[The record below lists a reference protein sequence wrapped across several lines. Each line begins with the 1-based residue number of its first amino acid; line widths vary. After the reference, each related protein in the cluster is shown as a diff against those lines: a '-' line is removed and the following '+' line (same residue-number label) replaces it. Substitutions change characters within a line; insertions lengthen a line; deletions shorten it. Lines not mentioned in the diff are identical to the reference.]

1 MALYRTIQ
9 VSFWTDPKVSD
20 NFTPEDKYFYLYL
33 LTNTHTNLCGCY
45 EVSIRQ
51 MSNETGY
58 SKETIERLLDRF
70 TNIHHVIDYSDE
82 TKELLLLKWA
92 KNNWTKSEKFLV
104 GVERELKK
112 VKNERFKAFLEDL
125 LVDVDTVY
133 IGYQYPMYTTNTLT
147 NTNTNIYINNKNK
160 VNTKKKDKK
169 EKPEQ
174 KIFGEFKNV
183 FMTEEEFEKLK
194 TLFPKHYQKYIEDL
208 SGYIASK
215 GAKYKSHYAT
225 IRQWIKRD
233 GLAPSG
239 EAASDPYGREYK
251 DGLLVWNIKFPESEH
266 PPYYGAPPE
275 WFENG
280 ELVLDRVTG
289 VYQPKEFS
297 VGFYEPKV
305 LTKEEVLEEITFRKE
320 YFAKHGEIDS

>member
-70 TNIHHVIDYSDE
+70 TNVHHVIDYSDE

-92 KNNWTKSEKFLV
+92 KNNWTKSEKFLI

-112 VKNERFKAFLEDL
+112 VKNKKFKAFLEEL
-125 LVDVDTVY
+125 IEDVDTVY

-147 NTNTNIYINNKNK
+147 NTNIHNINNIDK
-160 VNTKKKDKK
+160 VNSKKKSKK
-169 EKPEQ
+169 EKSEQ
-174 KIFGEFKNV
+174 KTFGEFKNV

-194 TLFPKHYQKYIEDL
+194 TLFPKHYQKYIENL

-225 IRQWIKRD
+225 IRQWMKRD
-233 GLAPSG
+233 GIAPAG
-239 EAASDPYGREYK
+239 EAASDPNGREYK
-251 DGLLVWNIKFPESEH
+251 DGLLVWDIMFPESQGS
-266 PPYYGAPPE
+266 PYYGAPEE

-280 ELVLDRVTG
+280 ELVPERVTA
-289 VYQPKEFS
+289 VYQPERPMFGWHRPKELS
-297 VGFYEPKV
+297 R
-305 LTKEEVLEEITFRKE
+305 EEVLEQIISRKE

>member
-1 MALYRTIQ
+1 
-9 VSFWTDPKVSD
+9 
-20 NFTPEDKYFYLYL
+20 
-33 LTNTHTNLCGCY
+33 
-45 EVSIRQ
+45 

-70 TNIHHVIDYSDE
+70 TNVHHVIDYSDE

-92 KNNWTKSEKFLV
+92 KNNWTKSEKFLI

-112 VKNERFKAFLEDL
+112 VKNKKFKAFLEEL
-125 LVDVDTVY
+125 IEDVDTVY

-147 NTNTNIYINNKNK
+147 NTNIHNINNIDK
-160 VNTKKKDKK
+160 VNSKKKSKK
-169 EKPEQ
+169 EKSEQ
-174 KIFGEFKNV
+174 KTFGEFKNV

-194 TLFPKHYQKYIEDL
+194 TLFPKHYQKYIENL

-225 IRQWIKRD
+225 IRQWMKRD

-239 EAASDPYGREYK
+239 EAAKDPNGREYK
-251 DGLLVWNIKFPESEH
+251 DGLLVWNIKFPETEA
-266 PPYYGAPPE
+266 PPYYGAPEE

-280 ELVLDRVTG
+280 ELVPERVTD
-289 VYQPKEFS
+289 VYQPEQPQF
-297 VGFYEPKV
+297 GWHRPKV
-305 LTKEEVLEEITFRKE
+305 LTREEVLEEITFRKE
-320 YFAKHGEIDS
+320 YFAKNGEIDS

>member
-45 EVSIRQ
+45 EVSVRQ

-58 SKETIERLLDRF
+58 SKETIERLLERF
-70 TNIHHVIDYSDE
+70 AKTHQVIDYSEE
-82 TKELLLLKWA
+82 TKEILLLKWA
-92 KNNWTKSEKFLV
+92 KNNWTKSEKFLI

-112 VKNERFKAFLEDL
+112 VKNKKFKAFLEEL
-125 LVDVDTVY
+125 IEDVDTVY

-147 NTNTNIYINNKNK
+147 NTNIHNINNIDK
-160 VNTKKKDKK
+160 VNSKKKSKK

-174 KIFGEFKNV
+174 KTFGEFKNV

-239 EAASDPYGREYK
+239 EAAKDPNGREYK
-251 DGLLVWNIKFPESEH
+251 DGLLVWNIKFPESEA
-266 PPYYGAPPE
+266 PPFYGAPEE

-280 ELVLDRVTG
+280 ELVPERVVS
-289 VYQPKEFS
+289 VYQPE
-297 VGFYEPKV
+297 VPKYGLHRPET
-305 LTKEEVLEEITFRKE
+305 LTRDKVLEEIRYRKE
-320 YFAKHGEIDS
+320 FFAKYGKSDG

>member
-70 TNIHHVIDYSDE
+70 TNVHHVVDYSDE

-104 GVERELKK
+104 GVQKELKK
-112 VKNERFKAFLEDL
+112 VKNEKFKAFLGDL

-133 IGYQYPMYTTNTLT
+133 IGYQYPMHTTNTY
-147 NTNTNIYINNKNK
+147 TNTNIHKVNNINNIDS
-160 VNTKKKDKK
+160 KKKNKK
-169 EKPEQ
+169 EKSEQ
-174 KIFGEFKNV
+174 KTFGEYKNV
-183 FMTEEEFEKLK
+183 KLSDEELQTLK
-194 TLFPKHYQKYIEDL
+194 KLFPNHYMKYIESL
-208 SGYIASK
+208 SEYMASK
-215 GAKYKSHYAT
+215 GKTYKSHYAT
-225 IRQWIKRD
+225 VRSWIRRD
-233 GLAPSG
+233 GIAPAG
-239 EAASDPYGREYK
+239 EAASDPNGREYK
-251 DGLLVWNIKFPESEH
+251 DGLLVWNIKFPETEA
-266 PPYYGAPPE
+266 PPYYGAPEE

-280 ELVLDRVTG
+280 ELVPERVTG
-289 VYQPKEFS
+289 VYQPEQPQF
-297 VGFYEPKV
+297 GWHRPKV
-305 LTKEEVLEEITFRKE
+305 LTREEVLEEINFRKE

>member
-70 TNIHHVIDYSDE
+70 ANIHHVIDYSDE

-92 KNNWTKSEKFLV
+92 KNNWTKSEKFLA

-112 VKNERFKAFLEDL
+112 IKNEKFKTFLEEL
-125 LVDVDTVY
+125 LENADTVY

-147 NTNTNIYINNKNK
+147 NTNIHNVNNINK
-160 VNTKKKDKK
+160 VNSKKKSKK

-174 KIFGEFKNV
+174 KTFGEFKNV

-225 IRQWIKRD
+225 IRQWMKRD
-233 GLAPSG
+233 GIAPSG
-239 EAASDPYGREYK
+239 EVATDPNGREYK
-251 DGLLVWNIKFPESEH
+251 DGLLVWNISFPESEA
-266 PPYYGAPPE
+266 PPFYGAPEE
-275 WFENG
+275 WFDNG
-280 ELVLDRVTG
+280 ELVPERVTG
-289 VYQPKEFS
+289 VYQPE
-297 VGFYEPKV
+297 VPNYGLHRPKNM
-305 LTKEEVLEEITFRKE
+305 TRDEVLEEIRYRKE
-320 YFAKHGEIDS
+320 YFAKYGKSDS

>member
-70 TNIHHVIDYSDE
+70 ANIHHVIDYSDE

-112 VKNERFKAFLEDL
+112 VKNEKFKAFLGDL

-133 IGYQYPMYTTNTLT
+133 IGYQYPMHTTNTYT
-147 NTNTNIYINNKNK
+147 NTIIHKVNNINNIDS
-160 VNTKKKDKK
+160 KKKNKK
-169 EKPEQ
+169 EKSEQ
-174 KIFGEFKNV
+174 KTFGEYKNV
-183 FMTEEEFEKLK
+183 KLSDEELQTLKKLY
-194 TLFPKHYQKYIEDL
+194 PNHYMKYIESL
-208 SGYIASK
+208 SEYMASK
-215 GAKYKSHYAT
+215 GKTYKSHYAT
-225 IRQWIKRD
+225 VRSWMRRD
-233 GLAPSG
+233 GIAPSG
-239 EAASDPYGREYK
+239 EAATDPNGREYK
-251 DGLLVWNIKFPESEH
+251 DGLLVWNIMFPESEA
-266 PPYYGAPPE
+266 PPYYGAPEE

-280 ELVLDRVTG
+280 ELVPERVSA
-289 VYQPKEFS
+289 VYQPERPMF
-297 VGFYEPKV
+297 GWHRGKV
-305 LTKEEVLEEITFRKE
+305 IEKAEVLEQIKFRKE